1 LLATTESF
9 ALVGAEARIV
19 QVEVDVDSGIP
30 GFSIVGLPAKS
41 VREAEQRTRS
51 AINSTEGERWPRERI
66 VANLA
71 PGALRK
77 EGTHF
82 DLAIALGVLA
92 AKERISEESITG
104 WMCLGELALDG
115 EVRRVP
121 GTLAAAIACRGG
133 GRRGVICPAAN
144 AAEAALIEG
153 VEVVPVASLTEALE
167 VLREG
172 TVRALP
178 IPSVPLEVE
187 PIDDLTEVRGQ
198 EEAKRAF
205 EVAAAGGHN
214 LLLEGP
220 PGSGKTMLA
229 RRLPGIFPAMSFEE
243 SLEVTRIRS
252 VAGLLVEGAGLAQ
265 ARPFRSPHHHISLA
279 GLIGGGSHPARP
291 GEVSLAHL
299 GVLFLD
305 EISLYRRDVLE
316 SLRGPLEDGVVR
328 IARSGGVISFPC
340 RFALIGAMN
349 PCPCGF
355 HGDSSHECSCTVT
368 EVSRYRSRLSGPLL
382 DRFDMQVVMTRL
394 TKTELLGPPEGETS
408 AVVRG
413 RVERARAMQ
422 AERYGS
428 AVATNSSASRSWF
441 DATVMVEEGAR
452 RELGSAIDSLALSG
466 RGVDRLL
473 RVARTVADLDGSETI
488 SRSHLFSALSF
499 RLLRSDHEVAT

>member
-9 ALVGAEARIV
+9 ALVGTEARIV

-51 AINSTEGERWPRERI
+51 AINSTPGERWPRERI

-82 DLAIALGVLA
+82 DLPIALGVLA
-92 AKERISEESITG
+92 AKGRVSEDSLSG

-121 GTLAAAIACRGG
+121 GTLAAAIACRENR
-133 GRRGVICPAAN
+133 RRGVICPAAN
-144 AAEAALIEG
+144 AAEAALLEDI
-153 VEVVPVASLTEALE
+153 EVVPVSTLGQCLAF
-167 VLREG
+167 LRDG
-172 TVRALP
+172 VRPACKSP
-178 IPSVPLEVE
+178 APPSGDSPLE
-187 PIDDLTEVRGQ
+187 DLTEVRGQ
-198 EEAKRAF
+198 EEAKRAL

-229 RRLPGIFPAMSFEE
+229 RRLPGIFPTMSMEE
-243 SLEVTRIRS
+243 SLEITRIRS
-252 VAGLLVEGAGLAQ
+252 VAGLLDEGSGLVG
-265 ARPFRSPHHHISLA
+265 ARPFRSPHHHISVA
-279 GLIGGGSHPARP
+279 GLVGRGSHLARP

-328 IARSGGVISFPC
+328 IARSGGVITFPC
-340 RFALIGAMN
+340 RFSLVAAMN

-355 HGDSSHECSCTVT
+355 RGDPSRPCSCSGN
-368 EVSRYRSRLSGPLL
+368 EISRYRGRLSGPLL
-382 DRFDMQVVMTRL
+382 DRFDMQVPMTRL
-394 TKTELLGPPEGETS
+394 TKKELLGPPEGETS
-408 AVVRG
+408 AVVRA
-413 RVERARAMQ
+413 RVECARRMQ
-422 AERYGS
+422 AERYESPILTNAS
-428 AVATNSSASRSWF
+428 APRCQLDPKLLLDDSAHRDLS
-441 DATVMVEEGAR
+441 A
-452 RELGSAIDSLALSG
+452 AIDLLSLSG

-473 RVARTVADLDGSETI
+473 RVARTVADLKGSDTI
-488 SRSHLFSALSF
+488 TRVDLLNALSF
-499 RLLRSDHEVAT
+499 RLLTTDQEVAA

>member
-9 ALVGAEARIV
+9 ALVGTEARVV

-51 AINSTEGERWPRERI
+51 AINSTPGERWPRERI

-82 DLAIALGVLA
+82 DLPIALGVLA
-92 AKERISEESITG
+92 AKGRVSEESLAG

-121 GTLAAAIACRGG
+121 GTLAAAIVCRESGG
-133 GRRGVICPAAN
+133 RGVICPAAN
-144 AAEAALIEG
+144 AAEAALLEEI
-153 VEVVPVASLTEALE
+153 EVVPVSSLKQCLEFLRDGVKPSRVPSPPPSPASVT
-167 VLREG
+167 
-172 TVRALP
+172 
-178 IPSVPLEVE
+178 
-187 PIDDLTEVRGQ
+187 DDLTEVRGQ
-198 EEAKRAF
+198 QEAKRAL

-229 RRLPGIFPAMSFEE
+229 RRLPGIFPTMTLQE
-243 SLEVTRIRS
+243 SLDITRIRS
-252 VAGLLVEGAGLAQ
+252 VAGLLEEGAGLVAG
-265 ARPFRSPHHHISLA
+265 RPFRSPHHHISVA
-279 GLIGGGSHPARP
+279 GLVGGGSHLARP

-340 RFALIGAMN
+340 RFSLIAAMN

-355 HGDSSHECSCTVT
+355 RGDEGRSCSCSGI
-368 EVSRYRSRLSGPLL
+368 EISRYRSRLSGPLL

-394 TKTELLGPPEGETS
+394 TKKELLGPPEGESS
-408 AVVRG
+408 ATVRG
-413 RVERARAMQ
+413 RVESARLMQ
-422 AERYGS
+422 ADRYQSPILTNAS
-428 AVATNSSASRSWF
+428 APRCQLDPKLHLEDQAKSDLSA
-441 DATVMVEEGAR
+441 
-452 RELGSAIDSLALSG
+452 AIDTLSLSG

-473 RVARTVADLDGSETI
+473 RVARTVADLEGNETI
-488 SRSHLFSALSF
+488 TRNDLLNALSF
-499 RLLRSDHEVAT
+499 RLLPTDQEVAA

>member
-1 LLATTESF
+1 LLATTECF
-9 ALVGAEARIV
+9 TLVGTEARLV

-51 AINSTEGERWPRERI
+51 AINSTAGERWPRERI

-92 AKERISEESITG
+92 AKGRVSEESLAG
-104 WMCLGELALDG
+104 WICLGELALDG

-121 GTLAAAIACRGG
+121 GTLAAAIACQEQ

-144 AAEAALIEG
+144 AAEAALLEG
-153 VEVVPVASLTEALE
+153 VEAVPVASLAECLDFLRSGKTPDH
-167 VLREG
+167 VLTPRPAAA
-172 TVRALP
+172 T
-178 IPSVPLEVE
+178 S
-187 PIDDLTEVRGQ
+187 IDDLTEVRGQ
-198 EEAKRAF
+198 QEAKRAL

-229 RRLPGIFPAMSFEE
+229 RRLPGIFPTMSFGE

-252 VAGLLVEGAGLAQ
+252 VAGLLDEGSGLVSS
-265 ARPFRSPHHHISLA
+265 RPFRSPHHHISVA
-279 GLIGGGSHPARP
+279 GLIGGGSHIARP
-291 GEVSLAHL
+291 GEVSLANL

-328 IARSGGVISFPC
+328 IARSGGVISYPC
-340 RFALIGAMN
+340 RFSLIGAMN

-355 HGDSSHECSCTVT
+355 RGDESRHCDCTVA
-368 EVSRYRSRLSGPLL
+368 EIARYRSRLSGPLL

-394 TKTELLGPPEGETS
+394 TKKELLGPPEGESS
-408 AVVRG
+408 ATVRE

-428 AVATNSSASRSWF
+428 SIITNASAPRGRF
-441 DATVMVEEGAR
+441 DLKLHLDQQAHGDLGA
-452 RELGSAIDSLALSG
+452 AIDALALSG

-473 RVARTVADLDGSETI
+473 RVARTVADLEGNVEV
-488 SRSHLFSALSF
+488 SRTDLFNALSF
-499 RLLRSDHEVAT
+499 RLLPSDDRAAA

>member
-1 LLATTESF
+1 LLATTECF
-9 ALVGAEARIV
+9 TLVGTEARLV

-41 VREAEQRTRS
+41 VREAEHRTRS
-51 AINSTEGERWPRERI
+51 AINSAPGERWPRERI

-92 AKERISEESITG
+92 AKDRVSEESLAG
-104 WMCLGELALDG
+104 WICLGELALDG

-121 GTLAAAIACRGG
+121 GTLAAAIACQQL
-133 GRRGVICPAAN
+133 GRRGLMCPAAN
-144 AAEAALIEG
+144 AAGAALLEG
-153 VEVVPVASLTEALE
+153 VEVIPVASLVECLE
-167 VLREG
+167 FLRTGKKPDHVLSLRPAAA
-172 TVRALP
+172 T
-178 IPSVPLEVE
+178 SM
-187 PIDDLTEVRGQ
+187 DDLTEVRGQ
-198 EEAKRAF
+198 EEAKRAL

-229 RRLPGIFPAMSFEE
+229 RRLPGIFPTMSFGE

-252 VAGLLVEGAGLAQ
+252 VAGLLDEGLGLVAT
-265 ARPFRSPHHHISLA
+265 RPFRSPHHHISVA
-279 GLIGGGSHPARP
+279 GLIGGGAHLARP
-291 GEVSLAHL
+291 AEVSLAHL

-328 IARSGGVISFPC
+328 IARSGGVISYPC
-340 RFALIGAMN
+340 RFSLIGAMN

-355 HGDSSHECSCTVT
+355 RGDESRPCDCTGP
-368 EVSRYRSRLSGPLL
+368 EIQRYRSRLSGPLL

-394 TKTELLGPPEGETS
+394 TKKELLGPPEGESS
-408 AVVRG
+408 ATVRA
-413 RVERARAMQ
+413 RVERARTVQ

-428 AVATNSSASRSWF
+428 SIVTNASASEVNSTPSCTW
-441 DATVMVEEGAR
+441 ANTP
-452 RELGSAIDSLALSG
+452 
-466 RGVDRLL
+466 
-473 RVARTVADLDGSETI
+473 ARTLVR
-488 SRSHLFSALSF
+488 RSML
-499 RLLRSDHEVAT
+499 